1 MSLKTTTQIAIENAI
16 QNPKGKNLRLLGRPS
31 IIQNNSPLFSEL
43 FEPSHKF
50 FYLAEKIQD
59 NTVLLRE
66 RGIGRLVAIDNGY
79 EIERIQPLGFYVN
92 GDSNPHPC
100 VNGPVDFSDTITVT
114 SSYPFSLLESLSEDH
129 SVVTCSSPF
138 VPRPVQLSNFSIL
151 GRLDGEIVSLSFNE
165 LSKCEEFREALASA
179 VTSYTKQMAFSASKI
194 NTKTKRGVISSN
206 VFHLNPTSNPP
217 AKKGTLIYDEIDD
230 TLKYYDGTTWRSLSF
245 TKDNLSQ

>member
-1 MSLKTTTQIAIENAI
+1 MSLKTTTKIAIENAL
-16 QNPKGKNLRLLGRPS
+16 QNPKGKNLKLLGKPN
-31 IIQNNSPLFSEL
+31 IVPNDSPLFSEL
-43 FEPSHKF
+43 FEPSNKF

-151 GRLDGEIVSLSFNE
+151 GRLDGEIVSLSFDE
-165 LSKCEEFREALASA
+165 LSECEEFKEALVRAI
-179 VTSYTKQMAFSASKI
+179 TGYTKQIALGATKI
-194 NTKTKRGVISSN
+194 NTKSKRGIISSN

-217 AKKGTLIYDEIDD
+217 AKKGTLIYDESDD
-230 TLKYYDGTTWRSLSF
+230 VLKYYDGTSWRSLSF